1 MIQWYYNVSCFH
13 ILSNVKNWSKVQ
25 RRRINPTFVRKI
37 VWIWLILVFLW
48 KISDIFCTSVTFCVS
63 FNTIEQRVWYKFHLK
78 MFVIIRNSLESRFFH
93 ILRFCE
99 RGNFWLSLFPPRSYF
114 KVFERDSSAHVNQQT
129 FKFLKLIHMRPRIT
143 FV

>member
-25 RRRINPTFVRKI
+25 RRRINPTFVCKI
-37 VWIWLILVFLW
+37 VWIWLILVFLPKYQINFALLSPFVSVSIQLSND
-48 KISDIFCTSVTFCVS
+48 KIFTLKCMPSAKT
-63 FNTIEQRVWYKFHLK
+63 VWL
-78 MFVIIRNSLESRFFH
+78 RFFH

-114 KVFERDSSAHVNQQT
+114 KVFERDESSHVNQQT
-129 FKFLKLIHMRPRIT
+129 FEF
-143 FV
+143 